1 MRTFLRITARSA
13 IMSSPFAE
21 PLHAQQPAASSAAPQ
36 RVVLVTGASSGIGR
50 KISTRLAS
58 QGHSVYAGA
67 WNPEEIATLSTMRNM
82 QRVRLDVTVASDI
95 AAAVETVRKGERE
108 LHGVVNN
115 AGIAILSPL
124 TCSSIRRTSSETG
137 ATCSCAELDSA
148 LAPIR

>member
-1 MRTFLRITARSA
+1 
-13 IMSSPFAE
+13 
-21 PLHAQQPAASSAAPQ
+21 
-36 RVVLVTGASSGIGR
+36 
-50 KISTRLAS
+50 
-58 QGHSVYAGA
+58 
-67 WNPEEIATLSTMRNM
+67 MRNM